1 MNGKFVK
8 WSAALALAATVTA
21 GVGIV
26 LPTTFADA
34 ETTVETATVVS
45 AYEAGQNFSKK
56 LKFVGNE
63 ASVTLKTAAA
73 APEKLVL
80 FGFYQGEGT
89 IPDANGAGKNK
100 GISLIGYATGELE
113 LYNNVGWKQLT
124 QAAGTTQLFPDKAK
138 VTFTLARETVEG
150 STHYKL
156 YYTPDGGEK
165 TLWNDLSSG
174 LTYNGY
180 TYDFSDDDVMTADG
194 CTYFGANVFTDAR
207 NLEIF
212 ETKTT
217 VKGVSFVNGT
227 NAKVVEAYDAQG
239 NAYPVSANTVTET
252 GYEFTTAQAFT
263 PVSVKLENGYGKTA
277 TAALTDTEIRFAS
290 DSFATGTYEF
300 TQSVTQNQQWNAF
313 DNGGLVTVTDEDGI
327 DLQLGVQGSGG
338 NFGIFFLPT
347 NGVGWPTAIPANG
360 FCVFFTNAEGNRLCP
375 EVYMNYQGNGWLQL
389 TTTSD
394 PNDASFPKIDPA
406 APGSS
411 DWTNMK
417 FSLKKVGGEW
427 GIYLND
433 VLVPFKGHSQLAGTP
448 YAEHIGKSF
457 NPLAVAFPDA
467 EWRNAEGKTNFG
479 VSGWSGD
486 NAVKFYVPR
495 VGVTAAV
502 TDLYGA
508 AEKYA
513 AMKACDA
520 QGREVSLLGGNLTE
534 TGLEYIS
541 YDVGRIAKLTLETAG
556 GVKSEFAVDYAS
568 KTADERVTLGSAET
582 TYDKTLTV
590 KDKDGAAVAGASLT
604 VKDGETDVTGYIK
617 TIDNGDGT
625 YTIKGINKSLTV
637 TAEKGGANGT
647 VALDKESAEK
657 EVSIY
662 KEYSLNIT
670 LKSGTGALLE
680 NMQDALS
687 VYTDENKENAS
698 VIYDAESKV
707 YVISGLYETNGVKTV
722 RFSAEGYAPAKTTV
736 TSASVSAELTAVRL
750 YSTQVTLSYTYG
762 EGEGKRTVAIAG
774 AEDYLKVY
782 DSATASQPAE
792 GFAVTYAE
800 GVYTVSGIRED
811 SAEAKFI
818 KFEMENYGVRTAS
831 VTFDTAAQGVSMTTT
846 HTYSAVIEVLDDNGG
861 VIEDAVIITDADGD
875 FVYDEETKTYV
886 LGGQTDVVEATVT
899 AAGYSGRTVSLNPET
914 QKVTVTLADTSALKA
929 AIDAAK
935 AAKQNVAVSADGS
948 EIDVSQKWT
957 TKANLDALNAA
968 IEAAEEVYADAAA
981 DKDALAAART
991 ALDAAVTAFNAEV
1004 KDGTKA
1010 EVPVDKT
1017 ALEAA
1022 IDAAE
1027 NAKKSAAVSAD
1038 GKDVEP
1044 DKKWTTQQA
1053 LDALTAAVDTAKT
1066 AAAKE
1071 GAAQAE
1077 IDAAKAALEK
1087 AVADFNAGLKNGTKT
1102 AEGSSSEGSSSTSES
1117 GGCGSSI
1124 AVGGMLAAAVVCG
1137 AALLLK
1143 RRRG

>member
-1 MNGKFVK
+1 MSKKIDEEQN
-8 WSAALALAATVTA
+8 
-21 GVGIV
+21 
-26 LPTTFADA
+26 
-34 ETTVETATVVS
+34 VS
-45 AYEAGQNFSKK
+45 ATIGEGFVTSSYETLNGVDTCYEIAIS
-56 LKFVGNE
+56 
-63 ASVTLKTAAA
+63 SVTDFENK
-73 APEKLVL
+73 VL
-80 FGFYQGEGT
+80 NEYIVVYNQLEEIVDLQYRSEEGIYYFYKDGGFKSGFTYSVELLS
-89 IPDANGAGKNK
+89 D
-100 GISLIGYATGELE
+100 SLIFVDDRFSG
-113 LYNNVGWKQLT
+113 KRSMS
-124 QAAGTTQLFPDKAK
+124 
-138 VTFTLARETVEG
+138 FTVSAPETVEVEERKDIRVIENFPLVLYQPDTTLIVNASEDYG
-150 STHYKL
+150 IKVGEIVKFAVFFYEFKVQRVFVALSVEKMDNGKEQMQFREAAIKEIYDKINISTA
-156 YYTPDGGEK
+156 TPITADN
-165 TLWNDLSSG
+165 TYVRYRNDPIPE
-174 LTYNGY
+174 
-180 TYDFSDDDVMTADG
+180 DISDD
-194 CTYFGANVFTDAR
+194 
-207 NLEIF
+207 
-212 ETKTT
+212 K
-217 VKGVSFVNGT
+217 
-227 NAKVVEAYDAQG
+227 
-239 NAYPVSANTVTET
+239 VTET

-327 DLQLGVQGSGG
+327 DLQLGVQGNGG

-360 FCVFFTNAEGNRLCP
+360 FCVFFTNADGNRLCP

-394 PNDASFPKIDPA
+394 PNDGSFPKIDPA

-479 VSGWSGD
+479 VSGWAGD

-590 KDKDGAAVAGASLT
+590 KDKDGATVAGASLT

-657 EVSIY
+657 EVPIY

-722 RFSAEGYAPAKTTV
+722 RFSAEGYVPAKTTV
-736 TSASVSAELTAVRL
+736 TSASVSAALTAVRL
-750 YSTQVTLSYTYG
+750 YSTQVTLAYTYG

-875 FVYDEETKTYV
+875 FVYDEETKAYI

-935 AAKQNVAVSADGS
+935 AAKQNVAVSVDGS

-957 TKANLDALNAA
+957 TKAGLDALNAA
-968 IEAAEEVYADAAA
+968 IEAAEGVYADAAA

-991 ALDAAVTAFNAEV
+991 ALDTAVTAFNAEV

-1027 NAKKSAAVSAD
+1027 NAKKSAVVSAD

-1053 LDALTAAVDTAKT
+1053 MDALTADVDTAKT

-1071 GAAQAE
+1071 DAAQAE

>member
-138 VTFTLARETVEG
+138 VTFTLARETVEE

-239 NAYPVSANTVTET
+239 NAYPVSANKVTET
-252 GYEFTTAQAFT
+252 GYDFTTAQAFT

-327 DLQLGVQGSGG
+327 DLQLGVQGNGG

-360 FCVFFTNAEGNRLCP
+360 FCVFFTNADGNRLCP

-394 PNDASFPKIDPA
+394 PNDGSFPKIDPA

-433 VLVPFKGHSQLAGTP
+433 VLVPFKGHPQLAGTP

-479 VSGWSGD
+479 VSGWAGD

-750 YSTQVTLSYTYG
+750 YSTQVTLAYTYG

-782 DSATASQPAE
+782 DSAAASQPAE

-846 HTYSAVIEVLDDNGG
+846 HTYSAVIEVLDDNGS

-875 FVYDEETKTYV
+875 FVYDEETKAYI

-935 AAKQNVAVSADGS
+935 AAK
-948 EIDVSQKWT
+948 
-957 TKANLDALNAA
+957 
-968 IEAAEEVYADAAA
+968 
-981 DKDALAAART
+981 
-991 ALDAAVTAFNAEV
+991 
-1004 KDGTKA
+1004 
-1010 EVPVDKT
+1010 
-1017 ALEAA
+1017 
-1022 IDAAE
+1022 
-1027 NAKKSAAVSAD
+1027 KSAVVSAD

-1053 LDALTAAVDTAKT
+1053 MDALTAAVDTAKT

-1071 GAAQAE
+1071 DAAQAE